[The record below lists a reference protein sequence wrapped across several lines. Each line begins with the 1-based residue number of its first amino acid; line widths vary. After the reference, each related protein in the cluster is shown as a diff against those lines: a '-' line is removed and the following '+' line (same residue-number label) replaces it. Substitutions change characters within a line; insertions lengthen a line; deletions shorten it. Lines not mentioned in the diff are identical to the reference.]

1 MDFQSG
7 LNCFSNTSVISI
19 NLYFLVLDTLE
30 STAQIY
36 NQLKKICLSFI
47 SFVLYFTHLIK
58 TQSDW
63 ASAQASHCS

>member
-1 MDFQSG
+1 MGFQSG

-36 NQLKKICLSFI
+36 NQLKKFVYLSFPLSSI
-47 SFVLYFTHLIK
+47 LPI
-58 TQSDW
+58 
-63 ASAQASHCS
+63 